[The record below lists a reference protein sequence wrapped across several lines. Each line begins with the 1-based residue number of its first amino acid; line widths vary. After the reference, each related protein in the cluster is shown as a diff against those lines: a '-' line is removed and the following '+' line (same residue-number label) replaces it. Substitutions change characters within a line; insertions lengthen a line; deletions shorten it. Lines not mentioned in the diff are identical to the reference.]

1 MPGKYDELP
10 WETQIDIR
18 AGSDEPWFRRASH
31 GKHPQSRVKRRS
43 TFHAAVVLV
52 IATIAICVSG

>member
-1 MPGKYDELP
+1 MPGKYDELA

-31 GKHPQSRVKRRS
+31 GKHPQS
-43 TFHAAVVLV
+43 
-52 IATIAICVSG
+52 